1 MPPPQGKGHDEAMT
15 RWAHQQ
21 PREAALAAEAGKL
34 ANGEEDDEED
44 DDEEEEEEEEKEKEE
59 EKEEEKEKEEDD
71 GGNDGEL

>member
-34 ANGEEDDEED
+34 ANGEEDDD
-44 DDEEEEEEEEKEKEE
+44 DDEEEEEEEKEKE
-59 EKEEEKEKEEDD
+59 KEEEEEEDD